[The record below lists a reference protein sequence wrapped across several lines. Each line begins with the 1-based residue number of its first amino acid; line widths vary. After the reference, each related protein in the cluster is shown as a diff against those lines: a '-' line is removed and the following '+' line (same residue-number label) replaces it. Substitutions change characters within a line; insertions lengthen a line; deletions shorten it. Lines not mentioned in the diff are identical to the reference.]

1 MTRQYALC
9 MLLEHGPMS
18 RAELMACTGWRA
30 QVLRGALSACL
41 GKGWLCMRNHGGRCM
56 FEVATA

>member
-18 RAELMACTGWRA
+18 RAELLACTGWSVR
-30 QVLRGALSACL
+30 VLRGALSACL
-41 GKGWLCMRNHGGRCM
+41 CKGWLQMRNADGRCL
-56 FEVATA
+56 FEVVAA

>member
-18 RAELMACTGWRA
+18 RAELLACTGWSGS
-30 QVLRGALSACL
+30 VLRGALSACFH
-41 GKGWLCMRNHGGRCM
+41 KGWLCVQNVGRRRVY
-56 FEVATA
+56 EVAA